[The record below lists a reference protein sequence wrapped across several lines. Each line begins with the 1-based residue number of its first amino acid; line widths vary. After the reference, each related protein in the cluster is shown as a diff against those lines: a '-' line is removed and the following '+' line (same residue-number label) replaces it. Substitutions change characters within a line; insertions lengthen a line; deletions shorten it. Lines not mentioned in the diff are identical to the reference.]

1 MTESHVLRGRVF
13 AGSNVSDATIA
24 DCSDAIAA
32 ATGTRVV
39 PGTLNVWLDRPIA
52 LDNRRAATILQ
63 PRLALWPASLN
74 AQPVWIQRYDRT
86 VLHVVELLADRHLRR
101 ALALRDGDTVEIALA
116 RELLV
121 PVPWLGRAAWAAF
134 WLGRG
139 RRAFVSRR
147 YMLFAR
153 GWCRRLGATQDS
165 VDTPSTRLLTSLLRE
180 AAGRARPRA
189 QPDR

>member
-1 MTESHVLRGRVF
+1 MFT
-13 AGSNVSDATIA
+13 GSNVSDAAIA
-24 DCSDAIAA
+24 GCTDAIEHAIAA
-32 ATGTRVV
+32 RVV

-52 LDNRRAATILQ
+52 LDNRRAATIAK
-63 PRLALWPASLN
+63 PRLAFWPATLN
-74 AQPVWIQRYDRT
+74 GQPVWIQRYDRT

-101 ALALRDGDTVEIALA
+101 ALDLDDGDTVEIALA
-116 RELLV
+116 PDLLV

-153 GWCRRLGATQDS
+153 RWCRRLGATQDS
-165 VDTPSTRLLTSLLRE
+165 VDTGSARLLTGLLRE
-180 AAGRARPRA
+180 VAGRVR
-189 QPDR
+189 